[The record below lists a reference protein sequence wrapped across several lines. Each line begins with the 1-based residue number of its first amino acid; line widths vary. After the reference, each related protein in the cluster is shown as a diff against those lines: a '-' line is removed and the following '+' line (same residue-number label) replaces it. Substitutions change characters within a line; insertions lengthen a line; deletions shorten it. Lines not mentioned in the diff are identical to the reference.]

1 MVFCPLDLPFRESR
15 ERCKFLQFKVDPPSS
30 GRLEP
35 KFTQESKETSCRW
48 RMPMPTRTT
57 RTTTGCTR
65 RSYQLD
71 ASAVLTNPVEDKLS
85 PPDLKTNL
93 KTHQRDAIRFIRK
106 LSTGRDTGF
115 RESGS
120 RAILNR
126 TFSLDPVR
134 TTEIPQGKVTFSLEP
149 HSCNRKTHTNAWTI
163 QPHLWTL
170 EPKRCLETDFRKFFG
185 PGDCHPYHLPRQMYS
200 IPFSVLESA
209 YYHILQCWFG

>member
-1 MVFCPLDLPFRESR
+1 MSPT
-15 ERCKFLQFKVDPPSS
+15 
-30 GRLEP
+30 GR
-35 KFTQESKETSCRW
+35 
-48 RMPMPTRTT
+48 
-57 RTTTGCTR
+57 
-65 RSYQLD
+65 
-71 ASAVLTNPVEDKLS
+71 
-85 PPDLKTNL
+85 KTNL
-93 KTHQRDAIRFIRK
+93 QNPRMDVTKFIRK

-115 RESGS
+115 LESGS

-126 TFSLDPVR
+126 TFSLDSVPNAE
-134 TTEIPQGKVTFSLEP
+134 TPQGKVTFSLEP